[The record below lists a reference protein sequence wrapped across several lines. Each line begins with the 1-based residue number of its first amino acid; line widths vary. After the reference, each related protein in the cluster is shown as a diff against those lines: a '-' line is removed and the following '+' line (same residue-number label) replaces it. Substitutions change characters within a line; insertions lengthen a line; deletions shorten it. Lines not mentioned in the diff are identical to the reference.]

1 MGSLIQIPLPQT
13 ASSLFVRWGTK
24 EEAKYTHSRETWR
37 TRHARVAPKIRR
49 FPRVTCDS
57 QSNRPVTFLPRWS
70 FSATRKLNSSLF
82 RFLHRS
88 VFFKYKSTVTLKEIK
103 LYRFTA
109 PKELYLSG
117 DVYPPN
123 KGFCVPQC
131 LPSGCLNVS
140 LCQPQSKCMLTFV
153 SYSISKTRTRT
164 LFHGF

>member
-1 MGSLIQIPLPQT
+1 M
-13 ASSLFVRWGTK
+13 
-24 EEAKYTHSRETWR
+24 TH
-37 TRHARVAPKIRR
+37 HARPKITS

-57 QSNRPVTFLPRWS
+57 QSNWPVSFLPRWS
-70 FSATRKLNSSLF
+70 FSAARKLNSSLF

-88 VFFKYKSTVTLKEIK
+88 VFFKYESTATLKEIK

-140 LCQPQSKCMLTFV
+140 LCQPQSKCMLTYV
-153 SYSISKTRTRT
+153 SYSISKTRTRS